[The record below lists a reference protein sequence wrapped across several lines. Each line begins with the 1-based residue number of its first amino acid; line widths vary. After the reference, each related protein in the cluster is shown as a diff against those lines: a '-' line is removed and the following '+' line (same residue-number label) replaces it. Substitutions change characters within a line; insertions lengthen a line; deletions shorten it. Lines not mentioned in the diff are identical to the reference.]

1 MDISGDIEN
10 IDNKKKGKVMRR
22 ILGIALLAAMMVL
35 LGSTAFAENDKPYDL
50 ALSWTDDPATSMTV
64 VWREEAQRAACMQ
77 VVEQLSYEKSGFAG
91 AVEFPATGK
100 DSSLDGS
107 GAWHYEATATGLKA
121 ATAYV
126 YRVGREGGW
135 SEVHSFTTDDPT
147 SGSVV
152 FAYLGDVQPAGDSAE
167 DYANWSRFVQKVY
180 QQHPELR
187 FAVLGGDGV
196 NSGISQQQFDQ
207 LFAAAEP
214 VFSQVPLFSTVGN
227 HESNFPSGKP
237 ELYLERFAFPRN
249 GPAGFSEE
257 FYSFDA
263 GDCHVLV
270 VNSWIFSGEQKLTD
284 TDYAKIAQ
292 WIQQD
297 LASSTAD
304 WQVVVS
310 HLPLYAVHSDSNAQ
324 RMQTAWREIF
334 EDYGVDLVLE
344 GHQHVYSRSFPLYQG
359 KIDYEKG
366 LTCIMGVSGS
376 KFYDSADETLAERTI
391 YQTANC
397 QLIRTDGGTMTVQ
410 TVDADG
416 NELDYVSL
424 SQRSGKQTRLAYIT
438 RLWKQAGSPAVQ
450 TASVFTDTDAKA
462 MIWAYEKGI
471 LLGYGNGLAGPNDL
485 IEDWQIQLIQS
496 RLAA

>member
-1 MDISGDIEN
+1 M
-10 IDNKKKGKVMRR
+10 KR
-22 ILGIALLAAMMVL
+22 ILGITLLAAMAAAL
-35 LGSTAFAENDKPYDL
+35 LSTMAFAANGKPFAL
-50 ALSWTDDPATSMTV
+50 ALSWTEDPATSVTA
-64 VWREEAQRAACMQ
+64 VWRDDVQRTACMQ
-77 VVEQLSYEKSGFAG
+77 VTEQLSYDKSGFAD
-91 AVEFPATGK
+91 AAEFPAVEK

-126 YRVGREGGW
+126 YRVGCEGAW
-135 SEVHSFTTDDPT
+135 SETRSFTTDDPT
-147 SGSVV
+147 SSSLT
-152 FAYLGDVQPAGDSAE
+152 FAYLGDVQPAGNSEE
-167 DYANWSRFVQKVY
+167 DYASWSRFVQKVY

-207 LFAAAEP
+207 LFAAAEL
-214 VFSQVPLFSTVGN
+214 VFSQVPLFSAVGN

-237 ELYLERFAFPRN
+237 ELYLERFAFPKN
-249 GPAGFSEE
+249 GPEGFSEE

-263 GDCHVLV
+263 GNCHILV

-284 TDYAKIAQ
+284 GDYARIAQ
-292 WIQQD
+292 WLRQD

-310 HLPLYAVHSDSNAQ
+310 HLPLYAVHSDTNAQ
-324 RMQTAWREIF
+324 KMQDAWREIF

-359 KIDYEKG
+359 RIDYEKG

-376 KFYDSADETLAERTI
+376 KFYDSADETLAERTV

-397 QLIRTDGGTMTVQ
+397 QLIRTDGSTMTVQ

-424 SQRSGKQTRLAYIT
+424 TQRSGKQTRLAYVT

-450 TASVFTDTDAKA
+450 AASPFKDTDAKA
-462 MIWAYEKGI
+462 MTWAYETGI
-471 LLGYGNGLAGPNDL
+471 LLGYGDGLAGPDDL